1 MNRAILAG
9 ARRGERVGALAR
21 LAGVPPLDTDTPRQE
36 RLNRLLAE
44 RDAARRRGRLH
55 ALQS

>member
-1 MNRAILAG
+1 
-9 ARRGERVGALAR
+9 
-21 LAGVPPLDTDTPRQE
+21 LDTDTPRQE